1 LTKINHLTLTHIFFL
16 LMNVQQYII
25 LF

>member
-1 LTKINHLTLTHIFFL
+1 LTLTHIFFL